1 MYCYPLFLWM
11 KHYGM
16 TIYIKPFQEHFG
28 SVPIC
33 FHFVADINHFHFVRK
48 VKKLHDEN
56 NSEEHVVS

>member
-1 MYCYPLFLWM
+1 M
-11 KHYGM
+11 KRYQRYGM
-16 TIYIKPFQEHFG
+16 TIHIKPFQEHFG

>member
-1 MYCYPLFLWM
+1 M

-33 FHFVADINHFHFVRK
+33 FHFVADINHFVRK
-48 VKKLHDEN
+48 VKKFQDEN
-56 NSEEHVVS
+56 NSEEHVS